1 MSPRP
6 LPSSGRRLRPA
17 RPAALAIGLLSCLVV
32 VSGCGS
38 SSDAVAG
45 VVSSTVRSEPV
56 TGRDGP
62 ASSTTRT
69 DPGSTSSTATA
80 PSTEPTTTTGGAPAR
95 PGAGQ
100 PEVVT
105 GADGLVDDGLQP
117 LLGRRVGLI
126 ANRASTVGDERLI
139 DILAR
144 HPEVDLVALFAPE
157 HGVEAAEEA
166 GAAVLDGVDTATGVP
181 VQSLYDDDRSPDAEV
196 LAGLDILVF
205 DLQDVGARFYTYVS
219 TLGLAMQAAAEAGVP
234 VLVLDRPNPLG
245 GDRPD
250 GPILVDEQRSFVGLY
265 PVPALPGLTVGELAS
280 AIEGEGWLDDLDG
293 LELEVLDVQGW
304 DRSMRWADTGL
315 TWRAPSPG
323 LPEAELSLLYPATVL
338 LEATTIG
345 FGRGTDRPFGQFGA
359 PWLDAEAM
367 VERLDGSGLAG
378 FAFEAV
384 TFANEDGVTVPGV
397 SLTVT
402 DPASARPM
410 AAGVHVVHHLLALA
424 GDEVVI
430 DRPDFFDLLAGTG
443 TLRRDLV
450 AGEEPSGIVE
460 SWSIDLAA
468 WETIRAPYLRYPDPT
483 G

>member
-1 MSPRP
+1 MSGG
-6 LPSSGRRLRPA
+6 SAKPA
-17 RPAALAIGLLSCLVV
+17 
-32 VSGCGS
+32 
-38 SSDAVAG
+38 
-45 VVSSTVRSEPV
+45 
-56 TGRDGP
+56 TGR
-62 ASSTTRT
+62 SR
-69 DPGSTSSTATA
+69 
-80 PSTEPTTTTGGAPAR
+80 
-95 PGAGQ
+95 
-100 PEVVT
+100 VIT
-105 GADGLVDDGLQP
+105 GAEALVDGGLQP
-117 LLGRRVGLI
+117 LLGQRVGLI

-157 HGVEAAEEA
+157 HGVEAADAA
-166 GAAVLDGVDTATGVP
+166 GATVLDGVDTATGVP
-181 VQSLYDDDRSPDAEV
+181 VQSLYDDDRAPDAEV
-196 LAGLDILVF
+196 LADLDLLVF

-250 GPILVDEQRSFVGLY
+250 GPRLVDEERSFVGLY
-265 PVPALPGLTVGELAS
+265 PIPALPGLTVGELAL
-280 AIEGEGWLDDLDG
+280 AIEGEGWLDGLDG
-293 LELEVLDVQGW
+293 LELDVITVEGW
-304 DRSMRWADTGL
+304 DRSQRWFDTGL
-315 TWRAPSPG
+315 PWIAPSPG
-323 LPEAELSLLYPATVL
+323 LPRAELALVYPATVL
-338 LEATTIG
+338 LEATTVS

-443 TLRRDLV
+443 SLRRDLV

-460 SWSIDLAA
+460 SWSTDLAA
-468 WETIRAPYLRYPDPT
+468 WETTRAPYLRYPDPT